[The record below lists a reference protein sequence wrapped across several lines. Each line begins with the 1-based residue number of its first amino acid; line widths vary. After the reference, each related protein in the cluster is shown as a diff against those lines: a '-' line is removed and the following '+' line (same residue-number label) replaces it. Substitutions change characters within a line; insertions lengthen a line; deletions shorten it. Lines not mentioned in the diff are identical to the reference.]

1 MHVLRNLILILA
13 FFYFSEVSSQDS
25 SPWDDVSISAHYHY
39 GASIYTY
46 SSFTLINNDYTRA
59 FDLMIEKKTNGKN
72 PWQSL
77 YGYPTFGLGFFGT
90 SLGNDEIHGFEYAVF
105 PWFKY
110 HIIDTRRFNFSSLF
124 GLGVGYATKKYDS
137 ETNPYNVAVGSHW
150 NIHFQANFMA
160 QLKITDKW
168 AIDAGLTFAHFSNGN
183 SGEPNIGMNTVSL
196 ASGLSYQIGDSREQ
210 IKTPMQDADKRIFWE
225 IGLAPGQKS
234 SRALRQLRHFAIS
247 ASGDLWKPL
256 NHVFAI
262 GIGPDLFYDSS
273 AEIELIPNED
283 VDYSPRAEWSAGM
296 HISLSVRYDKFRF
309 ILQGGAYMLMENLI
323 FGNVMYNRAI
333 FRYDIAKHF
342 YVHFALKS
350 HLEVLDYPE
359 IGIGYRW
366 KRD

>member
-1 MHVLRNLILILA
+1 LRYILIISIAL
-13 FFYFSEVSSQDS
+13 FTSQLVYSQDDS
-25 SPWDDVSISAHYHY
+25 VWNDISMSAHYHF
-39 GASIYTY
+39 GASIYSY

-59 FDLMIEKKTNGKN
+59 FDLMIEKKTNGKS

-77 YGYPTFGLGFFGT
+77 YGYPTFGLALYGT
-90 SLGNDEIHGFEYAVF
+90 SLGNDEVHGHEYAVF

-110 HIIDTRRFNFSSLF
+110 HIIDTQRFSFSSLF

-160 QLKITDKW
+160 EMQITQKW
-168 AIDAGLTFAHFSNGN
+168 AINAGLTFAHFSNGN
-183 SGEPNIGMNTVSL
+183 SGEPNIGMNTLSL
-196 ASGLSYQIGDSREQ
+196 ASGLSYQVGKQRER
-210 IKTPMQDADKRIFWE
+210 IKNPMPEADNRFFWE
-225 IGLAPGQKS
+225 VGLAPGQKS
-234 SRALRQLRHFAIS
+234 SRALRQLTHFAIS
-247 ASGDLWKPL
+247 ASGDVWKPL
-256 NHVFAI
+256 GHVFAI

-273 AEIELIPNED
+273 AEIELLPNET
-283 VDYSPRAEWSAGM
+283 VEYTPRAEWSAGL
-296 HISLSVRYDKFRF
+296 HLSVSLRYDKFRF
-309 ILQGGAYMLMENLI
+309 ILQGGSYVLMENLV

-342 YVHFALKS
+342 YAHFALKS